1 MLYVLLERRINIL
14 KKLGGT
20 SKPAVYKP
28 EWCGILTD
36 EARNSVMI
44 EGFYVPL
51 KEAEAVL
58 AEKEPVRSA
67 NAAKA
72 LRYHK
77 AATVYYDQAFA
88 DKVKGTFSLVF
99 EDFRKLNGMLL
110 LDENQYP
117 GLRRDNMTA
126 PDGVQYPDFVEIP
139 LLLDMYM
146 DFVNSRVDAYRT
158 TRINIKE
165 LIGFIAKQHCYF
177 EAVHPFEDGNGRVG
191 RILTNYILIACGLPL
206 ISIRGEEEDIK
217 EYFAAIKEFKEQMG
231 FTLTLPQSYHN
242 IPDKLYEITAEK
254 MSGMIGELLS
264 DSLDMYICNLL
275 VKEKGYVLKP
285 LSSINSGLSILN
297 LKKLA
302 ERRNFIAVKRGRD
315 WYTHE
320 DFDLRNDK
328 LVL

>member
-1 MLYVLLERRINIL
+1 MLYELLGKRINIL
-14 KKLGGT
+14 KNLGGI

-28 EWCGILTD
+28 EWCGILTE

-44 EGFYVPL
+44 EGFYVSL

-58 AEKEPVRSA
+58 AEKEPPHSA

-99 EDFRKLNGMLL
+99 EDFRKLNGILM
-110 LDENQYP
+110 LDENQYA
-117 GLRRDNMTA
+117 GLRRDEMSA
-126 PDGVQYPDFVEIP
+126 PDGGKYPDYVDVP
-139 LLLDMYM
+139 LLLDMYL
-146 DFVNSRVDAYRT
+146 DYINSRVDAYRT
-158 TRINIKE
+158 KRINIKE
-165 LIGFIAKQHCYF
+165 LIGFVAKQHCYF
-177 EAVHPFEDGNGRVG
+177 EAIHPFEDGNGRVG

-206 ISIRGEEEDIK
+206 ISIRGEDEDINA
-217 EYFAAIKEFKEQMG
+217 YFAAIKEFKEQMG

-254 MSGMIGELLS
+254 MTDMIEELLS
-264 DSLDMYICNLL
+264 DSLDMYICSLL

-285 LSSINSGLSILN
+285 LGSIKTGLSILN
-297 LKKLA
+297 LKKLT
-302 ERRNFIAVKRGRD
+302 ERRNFIAVKQGRE

-328 LVL
+328 LKI

>member
-1 MLYVLLERRINIL
+1 MLYGLLEKRVNIL
-14 KKLGGT
+14 KKLGGI

-28 EWCGILTD
+28 EWCDILMD

-58 AEKEPVRSA
+58 AEKEPPRSP

-88 DKVKGTFSLVF
+88 DKVNGTFSLAF
-99 EDFRKLNGMLL
+99 EDFRKLNGRLM

-117 GLRRDNMTA
+117 GLRRDNMVA
-126 PDGVQYPDFVEIP
+126 PDGAEYPDYVELP
-139 LLLDMYM
+139 SLLDMYL
-146 DFVNSRVDAYRT
+146 DYLNSRVDAYLT
-158 TRINIKE
+158 KRINIKE
-165 LIGFIAKQHCYF
+165 FISFIAKQHCYF

-191 RILTNYILIACGLPL
+191 RILTNYILISCGMPL
-206 ISIRGEEEDIK
+206 ISIRGEDEDVK
-217 EYFAAIKEFKEQMG
+217 MYFSAIKEFKEQMG

-254 MSGMIGELLS
+254 MSGMIEELLS

-275 VKEKGYVLKP
+275 VKEKGYILKP
-285 LSSINSGLSILN
+285 IGSLNSGLSILN

-302 ERRNFIAVKRGRD
+302 ERRNFMAVRRGKE

-328 LVL
+328 FVL